1 MGEIAPNFSA
11 PLADGGVLSLH
22 ETKAKVKVVDFW
34 ASWCGPCRA
43 ENVNLIKIYKRYR
56 PKGLEII
63 SVSIDDNRQAW
74 LSAIGQDG
82 SDWKNVSD
90 LKGGQSEIATAY
102 SVKGIPCT
110 FILDDEN
117 RIVAKNL
124 RGKDLE
130 KKIDEMLKRRNSK
143 CEEYVEPGPP
153 LNSSK
158 GRSFFYNLNTYKLM
172 KTKLFRDIG
181 YLVFILL
188 ALSSCVNE
196 MDMVEDEQELETGI
210 SRSYPADTWTKY
222 LINYEGSTQDKYAL
236 AKVENC
242 LEYLYRFIPDIQYVV
257 DHLITRGL
265 KVRIKV
271 SNVPGGSNE
280 SWYNPSYPPEIGF
293 NGEIN
298 ITMGRVLHELLH
310 MFSFNTYDSY
320 RQELDLACEEYE
332 IRVLTDLYMRRYFRS
347 YSHKYQGMH
356 SLNHDYNS
364 YIAWLDEIINDSD
377 YSVDNF
383 VPKFKEF
390 GVSWILDLKDAKMHL
405 VDVLGYKPLLVRTLW
420 FYKEKK

>member
-1 MGEIAPNFSA
+1 MPQSLDEVKLAERYDALSEKAKATSYGKQIAADLEMMKKVAVGEIAPNFSA

-130 KKIDEMLKRRNSK
+130 KKIDEMLK
-143 CEEYVEPGPP
+143 
-153 LNSSK
+153 
-158 GRSFFYNLNTYKLM
+158 
-172 KTKLFRDIG
+172 
-181 YLVFILL
+181 
-188 ALSSCVNE
+188 
-196 MDMVEDEQELETGI
+196 
-210 SRSYPADTWTKY
+210 
-222 LINYEGSTQDKYAL
+222 
-236 AKVENC
+236 
-242 LEYLYRFIPDIQYVV
+242 
-257 DHLITRGL
+257 
-265 KVRIKV
+265 
-271 SNVPGGSNE
+271 
-280 SWYNPSYPPEIGF
+280 
-293 NGEIN
+293 
-298 ITMGRVLHELLH
+298 
-310 MFSFNTYDSY
+310 
-320 RQELDLACEEYE
+320 
-332 IRVLTDLYMRRYFRS
+332 
-347 YSHKYQGMH
+347 
-356 SLNHDYNS
+356 
-364 YIAWLDEIINDSD
+364 
-377 YSVDNF
+377 
-383 VPKFKEF
+383 
-390 GVSWILDLKDAKMHL
+390 
-405 VDVLGYKPLLVRTLW
+405 
-420 FYKEKK
+420 KKK